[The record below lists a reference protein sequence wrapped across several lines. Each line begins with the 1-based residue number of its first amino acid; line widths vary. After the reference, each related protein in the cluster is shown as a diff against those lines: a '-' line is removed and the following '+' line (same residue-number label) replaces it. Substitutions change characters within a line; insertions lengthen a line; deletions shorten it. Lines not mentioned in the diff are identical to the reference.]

1 MNEDSRALRKGGPL
15 HRAAIAVP
23 FYLALFL
30 GPVLV
35 LVPFMHVMGSHFELP
50 AQKLMSVMGGRWVV
64 ISVGLAAWFL
74 AAWLRRRLMAL
85 RQAGHDRVAADI
97 MSDLR
102 ASPAAH
108 VPEFYL
114 YLRAFETTGRMH
126 APLFLRLRQ
135 YSVGLNRLVTDD
147 VESYV
152 SNAIRQIGPLIALGR
167 AGEAIGA
174 GRITT
179 DDEKWQTDI
188 RVLMDRARAILAVPS
203 NRPGTMWEMET
214 LRTANMLHKVIFIM
228 PPRSRGD
235 LDTRASWEQ
244 AREAMTGHGL
254 EPPAYDD
261 RGLLF
266 EVGPDG
272 RICNVE
278 AMLLTSPRQVRK
290 SLKRLLSY
298 DGQSGGF
305 LKAAA
310 KAERRAR
317 RDVFLGW
324 TETLRQLSVYGVVAI
339 GLFAAHPDLG
349 FNPAESWGTVLSRS
363 FSLQTINQ
371 YDDSIALNNSARYKA
386 LEAQVPSDQ
395 LDAWKSQLLAH
406 GLMRVKDSEVRAYFA
421 AFGQMLARVD
431 TKTCASIARGDIQPQ
446 AMNIAMTYMPMDDV
460 DQFLQ
465 VKTAAILAEVDGQ
478 PVHPVDPA
486 AAAAAEQQ
494 LMAQLG
500 PEGQRRY
507 QRIDQ
512 GLEKLTDENH
522 CWLVRT
528 IFGGAA
534 TLPEPYRTVWA
545 RSLAAPGAAPD
556 PAPPPAPTPAPSP
569 APAPPPDPRPAP
581 APQPVEPKPAPKRPD
596 PPARS
601 DPKTAAPAAP
611 APSPQP
617 QPAQPSAS
625 VPPPTP
631 VETPAA
637 ARPNAGAR
645 PSYPQL
651 LDEAV
656 TAFRARRL
664 NETADLIDQL
674 IKLDPTRNE
683 GWSLRGLFEIEA
695 GGDLAAAHQSYE
707 NALARG
713 GTVAFR
719 VVHDHGSQQQFC
731 VGTMFIT
738 PAGVEFTPE
747 TGDHRFRAPYAAIR
761 EASINGVYG
770 SQVGMFHI
778 KADFADGQ
786 KNFNFAAARSS
797 DQRVVNRKPDAEL
810 LLRLVNER
818 RPH

>member
-1 MNEDSRALRKGGPL
+1 M
-15 HRAAIAVP
+15 
-23 FYLALFL
+23 
-30 GPVLV
+30 
-35 LVPFMHVMGSHFELP
+35 
-50 AQKLMSVMGGRWVV
+50 
-64 ISVGLAAWFL
+64 
-74 AAWLRRRLMAL
+74 
-85 RQAGHDRVAADI
+85 
-97 MSDLR
+97 
-102 ASPAAH
+102 
-108 VPEFYL
+108 
-114 YLRAFETTGRMH
+114 
-126 APLFLRLRQ
+126 
-135 YSVGLNRLVTDD
+135 
-147 VESYV
+147 

-214 LRTANMLHKVIFIM
+214 LRTANLLHKVIFVM
-228 PPRSRGD
+228 PPRSKGD
-235 LDTRASWEQ
+235 LDTRASWEH

-317 RDVFLGW
+317 RDVFWGW
-324 TETLRQLSVYGVVAI
+324 TETLHSCRCTASSR
-339 GLFAAHPDLG
+339 LG
-349 FNPAESWGTVLSRS
+349 CSPRTPIWASTRRSRGARSGRERSRCRRSTSTTTRSPSPAST
-363 FSLQTINQ
+363 
-371 YDDSIALNNSARYKA
+371 RYKS

-406 GLMRVKDSEVRAYFA
+406 GLMRVTDPEIRAYFA

-446 AMNIAMTYMPMDDV
+446 AMNIAMTYMPMEDV
-460 DQFLQ
+460 EQFLH
-465 VKTAAILAEVDGQ
+465 VKTEAILAEVEGH

-500 PEGQRRY
+500 AEGQRRY

-522 CWLVRT
+522 CWLART
-528 IFGGAA
+528 IFGGAS
-534 TLPEPYRTVWA
+534 TLPEPYTTVWA

-556 PAPPPAPTPAPSP
+556 PAPTPVPSP
-569 APAPPPDPRPAP
+569 APPPEPRPAP
-581 APQPVEPKPAPKRPD
+581 APQPVEPKPAPKHD
-596 PPARS
+596 PAVRI
-601 DPKTAAPAAP
+601 DPKPPGPVTP
-611 APSPQP
+611 APVVTPQP
-617 QPAQPSAS
+617 QPA
-625 VPPPTP
+625 PPPTTAPPPLAP
-631 VETPAA
+631 VEAPTAARSNAA
-637 ARPNAGAR
+637 ARPLYA
-645 PSYPQL
+645 QL

-656 TAFRARRL
+656 AAFRARRL

-674 IKLDPTRNE
+674 IKVDPTRNE

-695 GGDLAAAHQSYE
+695 AGDLAAAHQSYE

-719 VVHDHGSQQQFC
+719 VAHDHGSGQQFC
-731 VGTMFIT
+731 VGTFFIS

-747 TGDHRFRAPYAAIR
+747 TGDHRFRAPYGAIR
-761 EASINGVYG
+761 EAAINGVYG
-770 SQVGMFHI
+770 SQVGMFHV
-778 KADFADGQ
+778 KADFADGA